1 MIDPLTALAAVSAA
15 VNLVKKA
22 VKTVDDVRS
31 LGPVLGKYFDAKADA
46 VKVLEEVNKGG
57 FKGSN
62 MGKAV
67 ELELA
72 IESARQFEEQ
82 VKGLFFP
89 NNMDV
94 WEKIVS
100 RRAKMDADD
109 KAAKRRATDAA
120 IQARKKRKED
130 LELWTA
136 LTLASVVL
144 AVLLW
149 IGVEILLYCR
159 EFKCGN

>member
-1 MIDPLTALAAVSAA
+1 MDPLTALAAVSAA

-72 IESARQFEEQ
+72 IHSAREFEEE
-82 VKGLFFP
+82 VKQLFFP

-94 WEKIVS
+94 WHKIVA
-100 RRAKMDADD
+100 RRQQMDADD
-109 KAAKRRATDAA
+109 KAAKRRASDAA
-120 IQARKKRKED
+120 IQARKKRKEN
-130 LELWTA
+130 LELA
-136 LTLASVVL
+136 IAMTLASVVL
-144 AVLLW
+144 AILLW

-159 EFKCGN
+159 EYKCGN

>member
-1 MIDPLTALAAVSAA
+1 MDPFTALAAVTTA
-15 VNLVKKA
+15 VKLVKQA

-46 VKVLEEVNKGG
+46 VKVLDEANKGG

-72 IESARQFEEQ
+72 IHSAREFEEE
-82 VKGLFFP
+82 VKQLFFP

-94 WEKIVS
+94 WHKIVA
-100 RRAKMDADD
+100 RRQQMDADD
-109 KAAKRRATDAA
+109 KAAKRRAADAA
-120 IQARKKRKED
+120 IQARKRRKES
-130 LELWTA
+130 LEFWVA
-136 LTLASVVL
+136 MTLAATVL
-144 AVLLW
+144 AILLW

-159 EFKCGN
+159 EYKCGN

>member
-1 MIDPLTALAAVSAA
+1 MDPFTALAAVTTA
-15 VNLVKKA
+15 VKLVKQA

-46 VKVLEEVNKGG
+46 VKVLDEANKGG

-72 IESARQFEEQ
+72 IHSAREFEEE
-82 VKGLFFP
+82 VKQLFFP

-94 WEKIVS
+94 WHKIVA
-100 RRAKMDADD
+100 RRQQMDADD
-109 KAAKRRATDAA
+109 KAAKRRAADAA
-120 IQARKKRKED
+120 IQARKRRKEN
-130 LELWTA
+130 LELWVA
-136 LTLASVVL
+136 MTLAATVL
-144 AVLLW
+144 AILLW

-159 EFKCGN
+159 EYKCGN

>member
-1 MIDPLTALAAVSAA
+1 MIDPISALAAVSAA

-72 IESARQFEEQ
+72 IHSAREFEEE
-82 VKGLFFP
+82 VKQLFFP

-94 WEKIVS
+94 WHKIVA
-100 RRAKMDADD
+100 RRQQMDADD
-109 KAAKRRATDAA
+109 KAAKRRAADAA
-120 IQARKKRKED
+120 IQARKRRKEN
-130 LELWTA
+130 LELWVA

-159 EFKCGN
+159 EFKCGS

>member
-1 MIDPLTALAAVSAA
+1 
-15 VNLVKKA
+15 
-22 VKTVDDVRS
+22 
-31 LGPVLGKYFDAKADA
+31 
-46 VKVLEEVNKGG
+46 
-57 FKGSN
+57 
-62 MGKAV
+62 
-67 ELELA
+67 LA

-94 WEKIVS
+94 WEKIVK
-100 RRAKMDADD
+100 RRAQMDADE
-109 KAAKRRATDAA
+109 KAAKRRAADAA
-120 IQARKKRKED
+120 VQARKKRAED

-136 LTLASVVL
+136 LTLAAIVL
-144 AVLLW
+144 AVMIW